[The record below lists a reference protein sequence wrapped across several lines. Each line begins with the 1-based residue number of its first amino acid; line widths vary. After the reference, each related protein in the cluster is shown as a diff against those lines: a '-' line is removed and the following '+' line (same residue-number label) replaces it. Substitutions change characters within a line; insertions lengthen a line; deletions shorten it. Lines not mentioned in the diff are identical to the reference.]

1 MPVVAALSKDEFDG
15 VLKSA
20 SKFAV
25 VYFWASWATPCVQM
39 TAVFDK
45 IASFGGEAS
54 FISVEAEA
62 VPLVAQMFNVSSV
75 PMFAFAKPDGTVFDV
90 VVGAHPPALVG
101 KVNQYK
107 EGLLPDHMVP
117 PPPAAAVVAPAS
129 APPPV
134 PVSDEPL
141 SEQRNEQLRA
151 LTTAHKIMYVRMQMF
166 LNFGGIVA
174 AVRVCNVSRQVVHEG
189 NQGCSSL
196 WVQPPAMPPPPP
208 PPPPSSP
215 TVTLCQRRGITR

>member
-1 MPVVAALSKDEFDG
+1 MPVAAALSKDEFDG
-15 VLKSA
+15 LLKGA
-20 SKFAV
+20 PKFAV

-45 IASFGGEAS
+45 IASFGGEAAY
-54 FISVEAEA
+54 ISVEAEA

-107 EGLLPDHMVP
+107 EGLLPDHMVA
-117 PPPAAAVVAPAS
+117 PPPAAAVVAPAA

-141 SEQRNEQLRA
+141 SEQRNQELRA
-151 LTTAHKIMYVRMQMF
+151 LTTAHRIMY
-166 LNFGGIVA
+166 A
-174 AVRVCNVSRQVVHEG
+174 NVTDFRRHCRSSACVTCPGRLFMKGTRDAPRCGFSR
-189 NQGCSSL
+189 
-196 WVQPPAMPPPPP
+196 
-208 PPPPSSP
+208 
-215 TVTLCQRRGITR
+215 R

>member
-15 VLKSA
+15 LLKGT

-45 IASFGGEAS
+45 IASFGGEAT

-62 VPLVAQMFNVSSV
+62 VPLIAQTFNVSSV
-75 PMFAFAKPDGTVFDV
+75 PMFAFAKPDGTMFDV

-107 EGLLPDHMVP
+107 EGPLPDQMVA
-117 PPPAAAVVAPAS
+117 PPPAAAIVAPAA
-129 APPPV
+129 APPPI

-141 SEQRNEQLRA
+141 SEQRNQQLTA
-151 LTTAHKIMYVRMQMF
+151 LTTTHRIM
-166 LNFGGIVA
+166 
-174 AVRVCNVSRQVVHEG
+174 
-189 NQGCSSL
+189 
-196 WVQPPAMPPPPP
+196 
-208 PPPPSSP
+208 
-215 TVTLCQRRGITR
+215 